1 MITKNFTT
9 GEIEQVLFDPSS
21 RYLEVRWRNKSIK
34 AFRPVPK
41 RIAAK
46 PDGKVQFV
54 SWQATRLP
62 AK

>member
-9 GEIEQVLFDPSS
+9 GEIEQVLIDPSS
-21 RYLEVRWRNKSIK
+21 PYLEVQWRN
-34 AFRPVPK
+34 K

-46 PDGKVQFV
+46 RDGKVQFI